1 MPILSLIPGSD
12 SIMAEIAGVFGA
24 QSLVVLLVAIIG
36 LVPIA
41 LYYEKTPR
49 LFLVPYVFLFIAAF
63 ATNFENLL
71 LPELLNLTEHVLG
84 NMAAGV
90 SFAVAAYLYRKR
102 SIVAEGGA
110 EAAPEVQ

>member
-1 MPILSLIPGSD
+1 MPILLLSFGSG

-36 LVPIA
+36 IVPIA

-49 LFLVPYVFLFIAAF
+49 MFLVPYAFLFIAAF
-63 ATNFENLL
+63 ATNFENVL
-71 LPELLNLTEHVLG
+71 LPEALNFAEHLLG

-102 SIVAEGGA
+102 SIVAEGGVDG
-110 EAAPEVQ
+110 APEV